1 VYLYDFASDALLQ
14 MLKKKLPPLPADA
27 GDEVDESSRSKSPL
41 VIKSTPAESDWRLE
55 EGDKPSRAL
64 QVVKEL
70 HARYRKQTKRW
81 QDYIRLFGF
90 LVFVSLFLA
99 VLFLQRN
106 AQVAYQV
113 HSTIENAIL
122 PTSTQYGSSDDVL
135 NWLSTTL
142 TAIWVDP
149 VCGDG
154 VCETPF
160 EYASFGRFGCRAD
173 CGELAEVQNLT
184 TLQIDLYYDFDHPTT
199 SIASSLNEEYES
211 YPDIR
216 FTLSL
221 QTLMDQAA
229 WNLCPVSGVVSGS
242 ACYYADDQTFTDLS
256 GTTTV
261 VIDDCPDGKCFTLAF
276 ATHPAVRCCNWAL
289 VLRRDYFNKVAGGVR
304 QQEKL
309 DAHSE
314 LVKIRTAV
322 SAADAQQDSE
332 ISDLQTVISLANETL
347 FDLINA
353 TITANYTAQLDTLD
367 TTYSDNTSDSTYMAL
382 RNATELEYE
391 YTEAQFYQSVYSC
404 DDVPYYDNS
413 TELSTLTCTFLS
425 AAAAED
431 FIDPTTG
438 DTLNATAVCL
448 FWLNE
453 AEVVEAARIS
463 TIQTT
468 LNQRLST
475 AATAG
480 DTALTDDI
488 TTITD
493 DTPEVAVV
501 ILADTGADPLNYPY
515 LCAISTLADYY
526 VEGPYTVPP
535 PARAALASTYVSSGN
550 LTLANYISR
559 SQARITELDTARAT
573 VQARAE
579 VVIANNEDP
588 TSATYSYNYVAW
600 TGGADAYQTC
610 DLSDRASTYVGTCT
624 TAGFVTFNTTL
635 TTDTTDTS
643 LTDVTYSCSDGSSS
657 ATCAAEA
664 DQLNCH
670 GRLLQTRQ
678 LMQSSPPPPPP
689 PSQEEETLEQI
700 LAAVTTL
707 QTGQTTLQ
715 TDIDALQVQVD
726 AANAAATANAE
737 DTSLEA
743 LITAGRADIATGQ
756 ATVESLLNKII
767 GEQDTAAAAEAA
779 AASALAA
786 IESLTTQQEAAAAS
800 IASAYTSSLE
810 SIEVAL
816 QQGTISLSV
825 ATELFKTA
833 RLTKAESTK
842 DATLANDPCTE
853 NEDDYT
859 FSVANYNDTVASSAR
874 ERYLG
879 LTNRVIAGMLLQTTR
894 TTPVNC
900 TDSRFSDIESLCKG
914 GPDLA
919 AYGVDPVFK
928 SGTDLYNSDLDD
940 ETDTVSFYNCSTLG
954 YNATYNI
961 PNTDTAVTVTAPAT
975 AAASTLY
982 CAQTSATSNPEPYCA
997 ELYNARDLPYGF
1009 FSFDLPQLFGQGF
1022 PVFFDINLSADD
1034 VQSFYEY
1041 VQEGLYY
1048 DSNTRLSQAQFVT
1061 YNPELQIFSSSVISF
1076 DFTDGGSIL
1085 QCQGVGG
1092 MQVTYSIH
1100 TVRVELYE
1108 SSGDYVRLV
1117 LEILLTIW
1125 VCIHLFSEF
1134 WAIIQARRR
1143 QGSFLLYFKSPWNIV
1158 DFLSTALLFACVIVW
1173 WDFALRDALPFDID
1187 LRYDV
1192 YANLEAEAAFLKLN
1206 DNGVYLLQ
1214 LQAAFAKLQ
1223 VVDLN
1228 GFVVVQ
1234 YLVNKLA
1241 WYYALNGINILL
1253 LIGRVL
1259 KRMDFQPRLGVVTR
1273 SLALAGP
1280 DLIHFCLVC
1289 GMVFVG
1295 YAMMAHL
1302 IFGNTIQQ
1310 FSTFGT
1316 AVNTCFAILLGDIS
1330 VNDDL
1335 NQLQGLQG
1343 VAATLFFWSFELLV
1357 FMVLLN
1363 FLLAIIVDAFSEVKE
1378 NTHETTGLHTEV
1390 GQMVRE
1396 KWRSMLASCCHGT
1409 SYVPDKRLGQL
1420 LQQWGGD
1427 DEEGVGQAE
1436 KEGGERER
1444 RLKVLGEDLTA
1455 EELKEVLQACLRDAH
1470 PSGQAEEKRRGG
1482 LIGCF
1487 RPRRHSKLA
1496 SEEELD
1502 KAAQY
1507 VVARFGA
1514 YDNEDEDEE
1523 EEEGAEELEGK
1534 KKKEKGGVNDA
1545 LLEKERD
1552 QLANALERLADV
1564 QRELAEG
1571 QRSLM
1576 TGQRQLQEQ
1585 QQRLVSMMSPAA
1597 TAPPARQGLTAS
1609 GSIVAPPTRP

>member
-1 VYLYDFASDALLQ
+1 
-14 MLKKKLPPLPADA
+14 M
-27 GDEVDESSRSKSPL
+27 
-41 VIKSTPAESDWRLE
+41 
-55 EGDKPSRAL
+55 
-64 QVVKEL
+64 
-70 HARYRKQTKRW
+70 
-81 QDYIRLFGF
+81 
-90 LVFVSLFLA
+90 
-99 VLFLQRN
+99 
-106 AQVAYQV
+106 QV

-122 PTSTQYGSSDDVL
+122 PGQTQYGSSDDVL
-135 NWLSTTL
+135 SWLDTTL

-160 EYASFGRFGCRAD
+160 EYASYGRFGCRAD
-173 CGELAEVQNLT
+173 CGKLSEIQNLT
-184 TLQIDLYYDFDHPTT
+184 ILQIDLYFDFTHPTT
-199 SIASSLNEEYES
+199 SIASS
-211 YPDIR
+211 
-216 FTLSL
+216 
-221 QTLMDQAA
+221 TLMDQAA
-229 WNLCPVSGVVSGS
+229 WNLCPVSGVSSGT
-242 ACYYADDQTFTDLS
+242 ACYYATDQTFSDLI
-256 GTTTV
+256 GTVSVT
-261 VIDDCPDGKCFTLAF
+261 IDDCPDG
-276 ATHPAVRCCNWAL
+276 NWA
-289 VLRRDYFNKVAGGVR
+289 VVVKRDYFNKVGGGVR

-322 SAADAQQDSE
+322 SIANQQQDSE
-332 ISDLQTVISLANETL
+332 VTTLRAVITLANETL
-347 FDLINA
+347 VDLVNA
-353 TITANYTAQLDTLD
+353 TIAANYTAQLSQLD
-367 TTYSDNTSDSTYMAL
+367 TDNSNNPTDVRSHPSLAMVTAAQPFTDDSGNSL
-382 RNATELEYE
+382 
-391 YTEAQFYQSVYSC
+391 
-404 DDVPYYDNS
+404 NS
-413 TELSTLTCTFLS
+413 TE
-425 AAAAED
+425 
-431 FIDPTTG
+431 
-438 DTLNATAVCL
+438 VCL

-453 AEVVEAARIS
+453 ASVVSAARVT
-463 TIQTT
+463 TIQST
-468 LNQRLST
+468 LNNRLAV
-475 AATAG
+475 AATIG
-480 DTALTDDI
+480 DTALASAVTAI
-488 TTITD
+488 QTAN
-493 DTPEVAVV
+493 PEVAAV
-501 ILADTGADPLNYPY
+501 ILADTGADPVNYPY

-526 VEGPYTVPP
+526 VEGPYSIPP
-535 PARAALASTYVSSGN
+535 VARSALANNFVSSGN
-550 LTLANYISR
+550 LTLPDYANR
-559 SQARITELDTARAT
+559 SQARIAELSTSRAT
-573 VQARAE
+573 VQALPE
-579 VVIANNEDP
+579 VVVANNEDP
-588 TSATYSYNYVAW
+588 TSAQYSYNYVTW
-600 TGGADAYQTC
+600 SGGAEGYQTC
-610 DLSDRASTYVGTCT
+610 DLPDRAPSYVGTCT
-624 TAGFVTFNTTL
+624 TTGYTTC
-635 TTDTTDTS
+635 TATPSNPSDTALSDI
-643 LTDVTYSCSDGSSS
+643 TYTCSDGSPS
-657 ATCAAEA
+657 ATCAAEC
-664 DQLNCH
+664 DQLDWCSTLCFCGPANCTSTQVCSCAACASLTVATSDKDYASIQAAASSGS
-670 GRLLQTRQ
+670 GRRRNLLQGPVA
-678 LMQSSPPPPPP
+678 PPPPPP
-689 PSQEEETLEQI
+689 PSQEEQTLEQI
-700 LAAVTTL
+700 LAAVTAL

-715 TDIDALQVQVD
+715 SDIDALQAQVN
-726 AANAAATANAE
+726 AANAAATANAQ
-737 DTSLEA
+737 DTSLQA

-756 ATVESLLNKII
+756 TAVETLLNKII
-767 GEQDTAAAAEAA
+767 GEQNTAAAAEAA

-786 IESLTTQQEAAAAS
+786 IESLTSEQKAAAES
-800 IASAYTSSLE
+800 IASAYTASLQQ
-810 SIEVAL
+810 IEVAL
-816 QQGTISLSV
+816 QSGTISLSV
-825 ATELFKTA
+825 GTELFKAA
-833 RLTKAESTK
+833 RLNQAESSK
-842 DATLANDPCTE
+842 DANLANTPCTQ
-853 NEDDYT
+853 NTDDYSFT
-859 FSVANYNDTVASSAR
+859 VANYNDSTITSAR

-879 LTNRVIAGMLLQTTR
+879 LTNRVIGGMLLQTTR

-914 GPDLA
+914 GPDLS

-928 SGTDLYNSDLDD
+928 SGTDLYNNDLDD
-940 ETDTVSFYNCSTLG
+940 EADTVSFYNCNTLG
-954 YNATYNI
+954 YDATYNV
-961 PNTDTAVTVTAPAT
+961 PNTDTSLT
-975 AAASTLY
+975 
-982 CAQTSATSNPEPYCA
+982 TSATTNPEPYCA
-997 ELYNARDLPYGF
+997 ELYNARELPYGF
-1009 FSFDLPQLFGQGF
+1009 FSFDLPQLFGEGF
-1022 PVFFDINLSADD
+1022 PVFFDINLSADE
-1034 VQSFYEY
+1034 VQTFYQY
-1041 VQEGLYY
+1041 VEEGLYY

-1061 YNPELQIFSSSVISF
+1061 YNPELQIFSSSIISF

-1085 QCQGVGG
+1085 
-1092 MQVTYSIH
+1092 VTYSIH

-1108 SSGDYVRLV
+1108 SPGDYIRLV
-1117 LEILLTIW
+1117 LEIILTIW
-1125 VCIHLFSEF
+1125 VAIQILSEF
-1134 WAIIQARRR
+1134 WAIIQAKRQ
-1143 QGSFLLYFKSPWNIV
+1143 QGSALAYFKSAWNIV

-1173 WDFALRDALPFDID
+1173 WDFALRDALPFDIN

-1192 YANLEAEAAFLKLN
+1192 YADLQAEAAFLRLN
-1206 DNGVYLLQ
+1206 QNGIFLLQ
-1214 LQAAFAKLQ
+1214 LQAAFAKL
-1223 VVDLN
+1223 
-1228 GFVVVQ
+1228 Q

-1396 KWRSMLASCCHGT
+1396 KWRSMLASCCHG
-1409 SYVPDKRLGQL
+1409 SDYVPDKRLGQL
-1420 LQQWGGD
+1420 LKQWGGEE
-1427 DEEGVGQAE
+1427 EEGVALAE
-1436 KEGGERER
+1436 KEAGDKER
-1444 RLKVLGEDLTA
+1444 RLRVLGEDLTA
-1455 EELKEVLQACLRDAH
+1455 EELKEVLQACLRDAG
-1470 PSGQAEEKRRGG
+1470 PSGQADDKRRS

-1496 SEEELD
+1496 SEEELE

-1514 YDNEDEDEE
+1514 FDNEDVSDE

-1534 KKKEKGGVNDA
+1534 KKKAKSGVNDA

-1597 TAPPARQGLTAS
+1597 TAPPRQGLTAD

>member
-1 VYLYDFASDALLQ
+1 

-27 GDEVDESSRSKSPL
+27 ADQVDEISRSKSPL
-41 VIKSTPAESDWRLE
+41 VIKLAPAESDWRLE

-135 NWLSTTL
+135 SWLSTTL

-184 TLQIDLYYDFDHPTT
+184 TLQIDLYYDFNHPTT
-199 SIASSLNEEYES
+199 SIASS
-211 YPDIR
+211 
-216 FTLSL
+216 
-221 QTLMDQAA
+221 TLMDQAA

-261 VIDDCPDGKCFTLAF
+261 VIDDCPDG
-276 ATHPAVRCCNWAL
+276 NWAL
-289 VLRRDYFNKVAGGVR
+289 VLKRDYFNKVAGGVR

-322 SAADAQQDSE
+322 SAAHAQQNSE
-332 ISDLQTVISLANETL
+332 SV
-347 FDLINA
+347 
-353 TITANYTAQLDTLD
+353 
-367 TTYSDNTSDSTYMAL
+367 YMAQ
-382 RNATELEYE
+382 RNATELEYGH
-391 YTEAQFYQSVYSC
+391 TEAQFYQSVYSC
-404 DDVPYYDNS
+404 DGVPYYDNS
-413 TELSTLTCTFLS
+413 T
-425 AAAAED
+425 AAED
-431 FIDPTTG
+431 FVDPTTG
-438 DTLNATAVCL
+438 NTLNATAVCL

-468 LNQRLST
+468 LNQRLSA

-480 DTALTDDI
+480 DTALTNDI

-550 LTLANYISR
+550 LTLADYISR
-559 SQARITELDTARAT
+559 SQARITELNTAQAT

-635 TTDTTDTS
+635 TTDATDTS

-664 DQLNCH
+664 DQRNWCNGLCYCGTANCTSTEVCTCPACSSLKVATSDSDYAAILAAD
-670 GRLLQTRQ
+670 GSSSRRRLLQTRH

-689 PSQEEETLEQI
+689 PSQEEQTLEQI

-726 AANAAATANAE
+726 AANAAATANAQ

-756 ATVESLLNKII
+756 ATVEGLLTKII
-767 GEQDTAAAAEAA
+767 GEQNTAAAAEAA

-786 IESLTTQQEAAAAS
+786 IESLTTQQQAAAAS
-800 IASAYTSSLE
+800 IASAYTSSLN

-833 RLTKAESTK
+833 RLTKAESSK
-842 DATLANDPCTE
+842 DATLANDPCTQ

-859 FSVANYNDTVASSAR
+859 FSVANYNDTVVTSAR

-928 SGTDLYNSDLDD
+928 SGTNLYNADLDD
-940 ETDTVSFYNCSTLG
+940 ETATVSFYNCSTLG

-961 PNTDTAVTVTAPAT
+961 PNTDTAVT
-975 AAASTLY
+975 
-982 CAQTSATSNPEPYCA
+982 TSATSNPDPYCS

-1034 VQSFYEY
+1034 VQSVYAY

-1085 QCQGVGG
+1085 
-1092 MQVTYSIH
+1092 VTYSIH

-1143 QGSFLLYFKSPWNIV
+1143 QGSFLSYLKSAWNIV

-1206 DNGVYLLQ
+1206 NNGVHLLQ
-1214 LQAAFAKLQ
+1214 LQAAFAKL
-1223 VVDLN
+1223 
-1228 GFVVVQ
+1228 Q

-1427 DEEGVGQAE
+1427 DEERVGQAE

-1470 PSGQAEEKRRGG
+1470 PSGQAEGKRRGG

-1487 RPRRHSKLA
+1487 RPRHHSKLA

-1514 YDNEDEDEE
+1514 YDNEDDDEE
-1523 EEEGAEELEGK
+1523 EKEGAEELEGK

-1597 TAPPARQGLTAS
+1597 TAPPARQGITAS

>member
-1 VYLYDFASDALLQ
+1 
-14 MLKKKLPPLPADA
+14 MLKKKLPPFSADA
-27 GDEVDESSRSKSPL
+27 GDQVDESSRSKSPL

-90 LVFVSLFLA
+90 LAFVSLFLA

-199 SIASSLNEEYES
+199 SIASS
-211 YPDIR
+211 
-216 FTLSL
+216 
-221 QTLMDQAA
+221 TLMDQAA

-261 VIDDCPDGKCFTLAF
+261 VIDDCPDGKCLHSALCYT
-276 ATHPAVRCCNWAL
+276 PSCNWAL
-289 VLRRDYFNKVAGGVR
+289 VLKRDYFNKVAGGVR

-353 TITANYTAQLDTLD
+353 TITANYTAQLDALD
-367 TTYSDNTSDSTYMAL
+367 TTYSDNTSDSTYLAL
-382 RNATELEYE
+382 RNATEVEYE

-413 TELSTLTCTFLS
+413 TT
-425 AAAAED
+425 AED
-431 FIDPTTG
+431 FVDPTTG
-438 DTLNATAVCL
+438 DTLNATTVCL

-468 LNQRLST
+468 LNLRLTT
-475 AATAG
+475 AATVG
-480 DTALTDDI
+480 DIALTDDV

-535 PARAALASTYVSSGN
+535 PARAALASTYISSGN

-559 SQARITELDTARAT
+559 SQARITST
-573 VQARAE
+573 
-579 VVIANNEDP
+579 
-588 TSATYSYNYVAW
+588 TYSYSYVTW

-624 TAGFVTFNTTL
+624 TSGFVTFNTTL
-635 TTDTTDTS
+635 TTDATDTS
-643 LTDVTYSCSDGSSS
+643 LTDVTYTCSDGSSS

-664 DQLNCH
+664 DQLNWCTSLCYC
-670 GRLLQTRQ
+670 GTTNCTSTEVCTCSACSSLTVATSDSDYAAILAADTSTSRRRLLQTRQ

-689 PSQEEETLEQI
+689 PSQEEQTLEQI
-700 LAAVTTL
+700 LAAVTIL

-756 ATVESLLNKII
+756 ATVETLLEKII

-786 IESLTTQQEAAAAS
+786 IESLTTQQEAAAAD
-800 IASAYTSSLE
+800 IASAYTASLT

-859 FSVANYNDTVASSAR
+859 FAVANYNDTVATSAR

-928 SGTDLYNSDLDD
+928 SGTDLYNADLDD

-961 PNTDTAVTVTAPAT
+961 PNTDTTVT
-975 AAASTLY
+975 
-982 CAQTSATSNPEPYCA
+982 TSATTNPEPYCA
-997 ELYNARDLPYGF
+997 ELYNARELPYGF

-1085 QCQGVGG
+1085 
-1092 MQVTYSIH
+1092 VTYSIH

-1125 VCIHLFSEF
+1125 VCIHLLCEF
-1134 WAIIQARRR
+1134 WAIIQAKRR
-1143 QGSFLLYFKSPWNIV
+1143 QGSFLSYFKSAWNIV

-1206 DNGVYLLQ
+1206 DSGVHLLQ
-1214 LQAAFAKLQ
+1214 LQAAFAKL
-1223 VVDLN
+1223 
-1228 GFVVVQ
+1228 Q